1 MINTGFK
8 DLMINELR
16 YKPNEIFFSMAKMNN
31 TTMSE
36 GTVND
41 SSIFASLLK
50 TSPDY
55 IPMVPEHW
63 LFQDIPSHKYQL
75 FVSIAFLVLG
85 VPANIGHILVFLAFV
100 RYINDILKNI
110 SYEIVIL

>member
-1 MINTGFK
+1 MMNTGFI
-8 DLMINELR
+8 DLMINELE
-16 YKPNEIFFSMAKMNN
+16 YKPNEIFFSKAEMNN

-50 TSPDY
+50 ISPDF

-63 LFQDIPSHKYQL
+63 LFQDIPSHNYQL
-75 FVSIAFLVLG
+75 FVSIAFLVIG
-85 VPANIGHILVFLAFV
+85 IPANIGHILVFLAFV
-100 RYINDILKNI
+100 RYTNDTLKN
-110 SYEIVIL
+110 L